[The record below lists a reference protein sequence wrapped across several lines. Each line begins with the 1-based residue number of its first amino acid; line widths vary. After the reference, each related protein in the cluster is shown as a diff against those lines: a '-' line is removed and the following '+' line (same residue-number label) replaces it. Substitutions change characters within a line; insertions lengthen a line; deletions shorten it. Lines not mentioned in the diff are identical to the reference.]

1 MRLEPVQRP
10 SSFLGRVMSFGM
22 QRVLGQTIMPA
33 KVLYNRVPRLWNVAW
48 ANLRL
53 TNSLTI
59 SRELALLLQTQIALR
74 NGCEFCVD
82 IARAFAVRQAMG
94 IERFD
99 ALARWQESDVFDD
112 AERAALAYA
121 EAMSDRRVDDAVFE
135 ALRKHWGEREIG
147 EITAVCALENYYNLI
162 NLALDIPDD
171 GLERLALAG

>member
-1 MRLEPVQRP
+1 MRLEPIPRP
-10 SSFLGRVMSFGM
+10 SSFLGRVMSLGM
-22 QRVLGQTIMPA
+22 RRVLGQAITPA
-33 KVLYNRVPRLWNVAW
+33 QVLYNRVPRMWNVAW

-53 TNSLTI
+53 TNSLAM

-74 NGCEFCVD
+74 NGCEFCAD
-82 IARAFAVRQAMG
+82 IARAFAIRQAMG

-99 ALARWQESDVFDD
+99 ALACWQESEVFDD

-121 EAMSDRRVDDAVFE
+121 EAMSDRCVDDAVFE
-135 ALRKHWGEREIG
+135 QLRKHWSEREIA

-162 NLALDIPDD
+162 NLALEIPSD

>member
-1 MRLEPVQRP
+1 MRLEPIQRP

-22 QRVLGQTIMPA
+22 QRGLGQTIMPA
-33 KVLYNRVPRLWNVAW
+33 KVLYNRVPRLWNVTW

-53 TNSLTI
+53 TNSLAI
-59 SRELALLLQTQIALR
+59 SKELALLLQTQIALR

-82 IARAFAVRQAMG
+82 IARAFAIRQAMG

-99 ALARWQESDVFDD
+99 ALAQWQESDVFDD

-121 EAMSDRRVDDAVFE
+121 EAMSDRCVDDGVFE
-135 ALRKHWGEREIG
+135 ELRKHWGEREIA

-162 NLALDIPDD
+162 NLALEIPDD